1 MKLEFKITQR
11 KENMKSKY
19 VTAITDVKV
28 KLSGNKDIVLEIYD
42 NIKSE
47 VINKNRILY

>member
-1 MKLEFKITQR
+1 MRIEFKIAQR
-11 KENMKSKY
+11 KKNTKSKY
-19 VTAITDVKV
+19 VTAITDVNV
-28 KLSGNKDIVLEIYD
+28 KLSGNKDMVLEIYD